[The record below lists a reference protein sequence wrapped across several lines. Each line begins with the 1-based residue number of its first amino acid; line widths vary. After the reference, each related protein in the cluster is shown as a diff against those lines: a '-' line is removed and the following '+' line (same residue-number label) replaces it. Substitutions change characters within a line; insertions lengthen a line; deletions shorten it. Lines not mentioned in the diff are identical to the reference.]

1 MNDDFDID
9 IKEFTILLT
18 TNSISL
24 TIKKERY
31 KELLKKYHPDRNE
44 GDKYT
49 LYVEKIIATYK
60 DFQKYPNKNSITYTF
75 DKNYLEKGIFFF
87 EKAKEL
93 INKGTAYGNNQ
104 LHKSNNKEILTLY
117 KKSLFYFDKLINDGN
132 DVVYRE
138 TAKEYKERIITII
151 KRISLLSK
159 IN

>member
-1 MNDDFDID
+1 MMNDDFDID

-18 TNSISL
+18 TNSIPL

-31 KELLKKYHPDRNE
+31 KKLLKKYHPDRNE

-87 EKAKEL
+87 
-93 INKGTAYGNNQ
+93 
-104 LHKSNNKEILTLY
+104 
-117 KKSLFYFDKLINDGN
+117 
-132 DVVYRE
+132 
-138 TAKEYKERIITII
+138 
-151 KRISLLSK
+151 
-159 IN
+159 